1 MKTLKKIL
9 IALISFLIIIYIL
22 ANLIGNYFVTYTLT
36 NNSDSQNRKTNLS
49 SILSESEKKKISL
62 EMKNE
67 KEKVA
72 EFEKANS
79 FETVNIESKDKL
91 KLSALMIDN
100 KSDKWAILVHG
111 YKTSN
116 NNMKGI
122 ALEYLKNGYNVLL
135 IDNRAHGKSEG
146 EYITM
151 GWFEKEDIA
160 LWVDYI
166 NQKRENQK
174 IVLHGISMGAA
185 SVLNATALN
194 LKNVVVTVE
203 DSSYTSVWDIFKSE
217 LKARFSLPSFPV
229 LDFSRY
235 VAKKRAKFDIKKAST
250 IDVLNNA
257 KIPILFIHG
266 SKDDFVPVDMA
277 YKLYEKYENKKSL
290 YVFEGASHA
299 DSRFIDKDK
308 YYEVVFN
315 FLNENVK

>member
-1 MKTLKKIL
+1 MNRLKKIL
-9 IALISFLIIIYIL
+9 IALISFFIILYIS

-36 NNSDSQNRKTNLS
+36 NNSDSKNRKTNLS
-49 SILSESEKKKISL
+49 SILSEEERKKINL
-62 EMKNE
+62 EIKNE

-72 EFEKANS
+72 EFEKLHS
-79 FETVNIESKDKL
+79 FETVNIKSKDNL
-91 KLSALMIDN
+91 KLNALMIDN
-100 KSDKWAILVHG
+100 KSDKWVILVHG
-111 YKTSN
+111 YKRDSN
-116 NNMKGI
+116 SMKGI
-122 ALEYLKNGYNVLL
+122 AIEYLKNGYNVLL

-151 GWFEKEDIA
+151 GWFEKEDIS

-194 LKNVVVTVE
+194 LKNVVATVE

-217 LKARFSLPSFPV
+217 LKVRFSLPSFPV

-250 IDVLNNA
+250 IDVINNA
-257 KIPILFIHG
+257 KTPILFIHG
-266 SKDDFVPVDMA
+266 AKDDFVPVDMA
-277 YKLYEKYENKKSL
+277 YKLYEKYENKKAL
-290 YVFEGASHA
+290 YIFEGASHA

-308 YYEVVFN
+308 YYKVIFD
-315 FLNENVK
+315 FLNEIVK